1 MFHLITPMS
10 ILIGKVHSWS
20 YLTKCHI
27 DQVVEK
33 VILIKWT
40 NQKKHVISH

>member
-1 MFHLITPMS
+1 MS
-10 ILIGKVHSWS
+10 ILTEKIHSWS

-27 DQVVEK
+27 DQVVKK
-33 VILIKWT
+33 VILIKRI

>member
-1 MFHLITPMS
+1 MFHLIIPMS
-10 ILIGKVHSWS
+10 ILIEKVHSWL

-27 DQVVEK
+27 DEVVK
-33 VILIKWT
+33 MVILIKWT